1 MCVRVLTLLIRQVG
15 SKKSP
20 RVRGGFF
27 SVLVGWGI
35 VGWIY
40 GVSGM
45 GDLLFS
51 FITCFIL
58 RFFWR
63 NLFFS
68 K

>member
-1 MCVRVLTLLIRQVG
+1 MCVKVLTLLIRQAG

-27 SVLVGWGI
+27 SVLVSWGI

-45 GDLLFS
+45 GLVLEVDVLF
-51 FITCFIL
+51 CKN
-58 RFFWR
+58 WVADQGGGV
-63 NLFFS
+63 
-68 K
+68 